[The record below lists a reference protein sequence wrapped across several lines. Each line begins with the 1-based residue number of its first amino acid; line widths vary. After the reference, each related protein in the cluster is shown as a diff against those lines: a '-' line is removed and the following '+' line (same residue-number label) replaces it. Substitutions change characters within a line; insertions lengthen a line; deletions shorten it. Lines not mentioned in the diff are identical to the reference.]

1 MDFACIQ
8 VPWFAIAVARRE
20 NPQLAGRPVVV
31 GGAPEEH
38 AEVTACSPEATRS
51 RGGGPGADIGNRGA
65 AVELHGAPP
74 TTMFYRTP
82 AEGLAAPMGGMVVAP

>member
-1 MDFACIQ
+1 M
-8 VPWFAIAVARRE
+8 ARCGRWISVVL
-20 NPQLAGRPVVV
+20 LAGLVL
-31 GGAPEEH
+31 A
-38 AEVTACSPEATRS
+38 AACSPEATRS